1 MSDGATPTAPP
12 SPSDRSDGGLT
23 RVLALV
29 GRAPWDGIGT
39 AALLLS
45 AAVWLWQVPG
55 LFDRSDRL
63 DSLAVWQA
71 WVALGL
77 IAVTAVT
84 RTLGVRF
91 VVAYFLTGFYGV
103 IGLIRLVGVPLD
115 WVIDLEGDLSS
126 VVVAPLLEE
135 TTKALPLVLLA
146 VMSLR
151 NRTRAPSAA
160 GFALLGFAVGAG
172 FGWYENSLDAGG
184 SGAPG
189 PGLNPLSWLWP
200 TAFFEG
206 ERVVVVHSGWTAL
219 VGAAIGIA
227 FTRRHRRIT
236 WLLPL
241 VALGVAMVDHA
252 GANLYIRD
260 QSDWLWFLT
269 LRGWLTVVLLV
280 GAVGAALVLDWQTL
294 RDGDRRDR
302 RFPRPTLGQLTGA
315 APGGG
320 GTHPLACW
328 TYLRAR
334 NGAHHL
340 LAQRSALGQL
350 DRVEPRLAW
359 QIDGLRRRA
368 GVGTVATGA
377 LVPVGAGAES
387 MADAPQPTAPA
398 RAPGTRPP
406 TSPSAPAEEPESPAP
421 SAPPAS
427 PAAWHPDP
435 LGRHEL
441 RW

>member
-1 MSDGATPTAPP
+1 M
-12 SPSDRSDGGLT
+12 
-23 RVLALV
+23 
-29 GRAPWDGIGT
+29 
-39 AALLLS
+39 
-45 AAVWLWQVPG
+45 
-55 LFDRSDRL
+55 
-63 DSLAVWQA
+63 
-71 WVALGL
+71 
-77 IAVTAVT
+77 
-84 RTLGVRF
+84 
-91 VVAYFLTGFYGV
+91 
-103 IGLIRLVGVPLD
+103 
-115 WVIDLEGDLSS
+115 
-126 VVVAPLLEE
+126 
-135 TTKALPLVLLA
+135 
-146 VMSLR
+146 
-151 NRTRAPSAA
+151 
-160 GFALLGFAVGAG
+160 
-172 FGWYENSLDAGG
+172 
-184 SGAPG
+184 
-189 PGLNPLSWLWP
+189 
-200 TAFFEG
+200 
-206 ERVVVVHSGWTAL
+206 VVHSGWTAL

-227 FTRRHRRIT
+227 FTQRHRRIT

-406 TSPSAPAEEPESPAP
+406 TSPSAPAEEPESTAP

-441 RW
+441 RWWDGSRWTEHVADGGETSTDPVDG